1 MEKVSDLG
9 AAAAASMPGASAAVP
24 LTLVGGVGSG
34 YKVRP
39 VLRPTAVREVG
50 AHTARALLGVL
61 DPPHSAEQSAV
72 GGRPLVIL
80 SQELLPLLAAGKG
93 IPVEG
98 LIVAVERQA
107 ALTTQLGGFM
117 QLIVKLDQANMRTVR
132 QAWETHGRPATVREL
147 ARVTPSTYRACYRS
161 LTRCCGAQ
169 AARLLE
175 R

>member
-1 MEKVSDLG
+1 M
-9 AAAAASMPGASAAVP
+9 
-24 LTLVGGVGSG
+24 
-34 YKVRP
+34 
-39 VLRPTAVREVG
+39 
-50 AHTARALLGVL
+50 
-61 DPPHSAEQSAV
+61 
-72 GGRPLVIL
+72 VIL

-98 LIVAVERQA
+98 LVVAVERQA

-147 ARVTPSTYRACYRS
+147 ARKRVPPSTYRACYRS